1 MGWPPTVLG
10 GHGEGWDTGGGFK
23 NMVGLAARS
32 EERDPGGGHPLE
44 VHVTQEGAPT
54 DHHPW
59 HPLHLR
65 PRPQAGGW
73 ETCGGLTSLWTHLAR
88 RVGPGLDRQD
98 KNEGPQGSL
107 RGQGQEWEA
116 RGAGAWP
123 A

>member
-54 DHHPW
+54 DHHPR

-65 PRPQAGGW
+65 PRPQARGW

-98 KNEGPQGSL
+98 KNEGPRGSL

>member
-54 DHHPW
+54 DHHPR

-65 PRPQAGGW
+65 PRPQAGGVGDLRRPH
-73 ETCGGLTSLWTHLAR
+73 ELVDTLGASGGTWL
-88 RVGPGLDRQD
+88 G
-98 KNEGPQGSL
+98 
-107 RGQGQEWEA
+107 
-116 RGAGAWP
+116 
-123 A
+123 